1 MKTGGRKL
9 SLNQDEKLRTTHKT
23 VANEEPPKFNSFGTK
38 LNSFGTKFDHPINQF
53 YFLWLLLRRQSHV
66 EQIVPKKEI
75 PIYQLKKTSK
85 AYLSPIL

>member
-38 LNSFGTKFDHPINQF
+38 FDHPINQF
-53 YFLWLLLRRQSHV
+53 YFLWLLLRRQNHV